1 MTDSIRSF
9 IMGKIRRAGR
19 GASVA
24 QVSSELQSLGP
35 APTPSLISE
44 STSESFIANVL
55 INKGTVECVS
65 DRSAAVKAVAD
76 YLYQRFRSHKLVA
89 GNDSRLAAMPWREAG
104 VLPRFG
110 SAENGDAAGLSY
122 ARLGIAETG
131 SIVTWTGKSCPATN
145 NLLVEDHIVIVEL
158 ADLVTTMELAWERIH
173 QHIGK
178 QDKLA
183 CHPDRRSVG
192 IFTGESPSI
201 GRPVKPGTT
210 LAQKNNQIIPDLP
223 CSVESRGLV
232 IGR

>member
-178 QDKLA
+178 QDKPRGINFISGPSSTADIEGKLVMGAHGPRSWHVILIGEVSGSSLEKARQLA
-183 CHPDRRSVG
+183 G
-192 IFTGESPSI
+192 
-201 GRPVKPGTT
+201 
-210 LAQKNNQIIPDLP
+210 Q
-223 CSVESRGLV
+223 
-232 IGR
+232 